1 MLKQGNQAPNV
12 ALLDATG
19 ASVALSD
26 LWQRGPLVLVF
37 LRHFG

>member
-1 MLKQGNQAPNV
+1 MKQGERAPNV
-12 ALLDATG
+12 TLLDSTG

-26 LWQRGPLVLVF
+26 LWQRGPLALVF